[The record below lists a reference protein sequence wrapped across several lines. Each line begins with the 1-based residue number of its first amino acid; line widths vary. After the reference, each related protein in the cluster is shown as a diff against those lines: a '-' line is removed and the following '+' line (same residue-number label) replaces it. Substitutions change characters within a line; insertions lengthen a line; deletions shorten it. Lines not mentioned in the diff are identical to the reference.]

1 MNIKEEENMTFTNVS
16 LTMYALYGRAW
27 HNSAQTHNSVIQ
39 LSNGEVLAP
48 KGDNLQKKK
57 LTWPCLTCVVPS
69 NSP

>member
-1 MNIKEEENMTFTNVS
+1 MTFTNVS

-57 LTWPCLTCVVPS
+57 LT
-69 NSP
+69 